1 MGPKFL
7 DLEKM
12 HYEEWFELHYKDNE
26 MEGSNDNNS
35 KGGLPHKR

>member
-12 HYEEWFELHYKDNE
+12 HYEEWLELHYKDNE